1 MFKHRWRLDR
11 RQLRGDGW
19 KCKRPKD
26 RNQRQGAK
34 IKCLKTKYPF
44 LSQERQRSKSLE
56 QQLRQEKAHLKEVEE
71 RSEQRK
77 TSGIRT
83 SGNHFSNF
91 RHALHQALLER
102 LSSAAHLRTERLA
115 AKTERSR
122 WVVLI
127 KNCSTFTFQKEPR
140 WVNSKSCWKASW
152 HGVATRGV
160 EGEDGDE

>member
-1 MFKHRWRLDR
+1 MKARQEAAERRRLEVQKAK
-11 RQLRGDGW
+11 RQKSEARGGNLIYE
-19 KCKRPKD
+19 K
-26 RNQRQGAK
+26 Q
-34 IKCLKTKYPF
+34 TPF
-44 LSQERQRSKSLE
+44 PSQERQRSKSLE
-56 QQLRQEKAHLKEVEE
+56 QQLRQEKAHLQEVEE

-140 WVNSKSCWKASW
+140 
-152 HGVATRGV
+152 
-160 EGEDGDE
+160 